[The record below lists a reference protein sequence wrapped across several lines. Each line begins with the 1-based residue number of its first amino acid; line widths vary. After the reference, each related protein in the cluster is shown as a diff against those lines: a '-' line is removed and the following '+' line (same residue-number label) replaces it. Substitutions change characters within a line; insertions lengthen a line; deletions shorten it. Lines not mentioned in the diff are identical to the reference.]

1 MENIT
6 ARVTVEPFKNFRIE
20 LNATKNFTLNEQSYF
35 RYDPATDAF
44 RDFSPTSSGTYSV
57 SFLSYKTSFVKDAA
71 DYSNATF
78 TQFKDNRTSVS
89 QLMGSGYGENQQ
101 DVLTYAFL
109 SAYSGSDAASYK
121 RDPFPKIPLPNWRI
135 TYDGLGKL
143 KWAQQYVS
151 QVNLSHSYRST
162 YSVNSF
168 TGNLT
173 HAESNGTARDINNN
187 YIPKYDIQQISI
199 SEQWGPLLGID
210 ITWKNTLQTRFEI
223 KRDRTVS
230 LSYSNIQV
238 TEVRGEEYV
247 IGAGY
252 RIRNFKLPFG
262 LGAKNSTRKN
272 DLNLKADF
280 SIRNNY
286 TVIRKLIE
294 GLNQPSAGNQT
305 LSIKTSA
312 DYVLNERLNLRLFY
326 DQTINEPFVSSSF
339 PTSNTNIGL
348 SLRFTIAQ

>member
-1 MENIT
+1 
-6 ARVTVEPFKNFRIE
+6 AK
-20 LNATKNFTLNEQSYF
+20 
-35 RYDPATDAF
+35 
-44 RDFSPTSSGTYSV
+44 
-57 SFLSYKTSFVKDAA
+57 

-78 TQFKDNRTSVS
+78 TQFNNNRAVIA
-89 QLMGSGYGENQQ
+89 QRLGDDGYGLTQQ
-101 DVLTYAFL
+101 DVLTYSFM
-109 SAYSGSDAASYK
+109 SAYSGANANSIKLDQ
-121 RDPFPKIPLPNWRI
+121 FPKIPLPNWRV

-143 KWAQQYVS
+143 KWAQQFVS
-151 QVNLSHSYRST
+151 QVNLSHAYRST

-173 HAESNGTARDINNN
+173 HAESKGTARDINDNF
-187 YIPKYDIQQISI
+187 IPKYDIQQVSI

-210 ITWKNTLQTRFEI
+210 ITWKNSLQTRLEI

-247 IGAGY
+247 IGVGY

-262 LGAKNSTRKN
+262 LGAKNSKKKN